1 MLLKFRFIIFCLI
14 FILASNITYS
24 VQRGG
29 IQYTIPTDY
38 TKINEVQLNNE
49 AENLFQRYINSTDP
63 KQQYILLNQMLSD
76 YSILGEINKD
86 NPLYFARL
94 GIVYDK
100 LGKDRYAIS
109 NFCRSSNLIPDYP
122 YAYYAF
128 GNFYFDRGRY
138 IKALKQYKKAYDF
151 GYSNH
156 YYTIYQIGRIYE
168 KFGDYTS
175 AITYYKRA
183 LVYNDSEEL
192 RQKIQTLEN
201 LLENNSLYNQR
212 RGDK

>member
-1 MLLKFRFIIFCLI
+1 MLI
-14 FILASNITYS
+14 SNIANG